1 MTNEVGAAELKA
13 AVVGQNA
20 QQIELRYQVRNV
32 SKDRIYVFTPM
43 LRYGPKSVI
52 KRDDEGAHVF
62 LQGNHTA
69 RLLRGLIA
77 PPLYMSVAR
86 RPPIVVT
93 AVEADASHVATIR
106 LALPLVEANPYFPPQ
121 ECDLRSAHSISELK
135 LQVGWVEARTGMA
148 LGEVSVDGAKLLRLS
163 GGWGAP
169 LQRVLETVVPVTGV
183 ALCPYAGQFDRPAL
197 TQ

>member
-1 MTNEVGAAELKA
+1 MANEIEAAELKA

-20 QQIELRYQVRNV
+20 QQIELTYHVRNM
-32 SKDRIYVFTPM
+32 SKNRIYVFTPM
-43 LRYGPKSVI
+43 LRYGLKATI

-62 LQGNHTA
+62 LEGNHTA

-86 RPPIVVT
+86 RPPVVVT
-93 AVEADASHVATIR
+93 AVEAAASYVATIR
-106 LALPLVEANPYFPPQ
+106 LALPLTEANPFFPSQ
-121 ECDLRSAHSISELK
+121 ECDLRSAYSISELK

-148 LGEVSVDGAKLLRLS
+148 LGEVSVDGVTLLRLS

-183 ALCPYAGQFDRPAL
+183 ALCKYAGQFDRPAL